1 MKKLQLFLLAAAS
14 LMLASCLE
22 IKSTVIVSKDNTAT
36 IEESVLLG
44 AQLAAMMQAGGGA
57 GGPGDQLKGL
67 VMDKAKAEE
76 RAKKLGE
83 GVTVKSHEEV
93 KTPDG
98 KSGVKVV
105 FAVADLSKLKYV
117 PFEPEQEGKPASKSE
132 PMTFALSGSTLTI
145 TNPDADKKKGGSDGV
160 EKPKKSPEEIAQ
172 MKAQMAMM
180 KPMFAGM
187 RMSVEIKGANGIAS
201 SDASHLTDGTIS
213 YVDVQF
219 DKLADNVDALSEVM
233 ESGENGLSMAE
244 VSKKFDKVEGLKV
257 EGKKVV
263 TAELK

>member
-1 MKKLQLFLLAAAS
+1 MKISSLFLLAVAC
-14 LMLASCLE
+14 LLTSCIE
-22 IKSTVIVSKDNTAT
+22 IKSTVVVSKDGTAT

-44 AQLAAMMQAGGGA
+44 AQLTAMMQGGQ
-57 GGPGDQLKGL
+57 GDQLKSL

-117 PFEPEQEGKPASKSE
+117 PFEPEQEGKPASTPE
-132 PMTFALSGSTLTI
+132 PMTFALSGSSLTI
-145 TNPDADKKKGGSDGV
+145 TNPEADKKKGGDAA
-160 EKPKKSPEEIAQ
+160 KPRKSADDIAM
-172 MKAQMAMM
+172 MKSQMAMM

-187 RMSVEIKGANGIAS
+187 HLAVEVKGANGIAS
-201 SDASHLTDGTIS
+201 SDATNLSDGTIS
-213 YVDVQF
+213 YLDIQF
-219 DKLADNVDALSEVM
+219 DKLLDNTDAFTGIM
-233 ESGENGLSMAE
+233 ESADSGMSMADAAA
-244 VSKKFDKVEGLKV
+244 KFSKVEGLKI

-263 TAELK
+263 KAELK